1 MLLLYVLQVSE
12 LTSNTNIN
20 PLLANALAAQSARR
34 DTKSMVNS
42 VGSYAGSRE
51 GLPNATELNSLVK
64 SLAMKMGV
72 SEYVAYKIIGNLMA
86 TGQATSFTEM
96 QNFLREYLQG
106 GAPIISQETLEQ
118 LRKPEIQSKSGKEL
132 DALFKPVIR
141 DIKDRFVE
149 TRQQNVRNTA
159 EVFSRED
166 KFVSANPQA
175 SVTQLVNSPKEF
187 ASWLVNNKAAFIML
201 KANPE
206 LTYLLMTLA
215 NPNIQKSPVLLSE
228 IAKMIT
234 QVIKMKRGKSQIEV
248 VDDVVKE
255 TMDKLVTQEMAEH
268 EASIVNTLKNVFDSV
283 KSASVRDFM
292 LEAERFAEEEIANLW
307 SLTLK
312 KEKQIEKQLQENIT
326 KFKRTKISR
335 KKE

>member
-1 MLLLYVLQVSE
+1 
-12 LTSNTNIN
+12 
-20 PLLANALAAQSARR
+20 
-34 DTKSMVNS
+34 
-42 VGSYAGSRE
+42 
-51 GLPNATELNSLVK
+51 
-64 SLAMKMGV
+64 MGI

-86 TGQATSFTEM
+86 TGKATSFTEM

-106 GAPIISQETLEQ
+106 GAPIVSEDTLEQ
-118 LRKPEIQSKSGKEL
+118 LRRPEIQSKSEKEL

-166 KFVSANPQA
+166 KFMPANPQA

-206 LTYLLMTLA
+206 LTYLLMSLA

-234 QVIKMKRGKSQIEV
+234 QIIKMKHGKSQIETV
-248 VDDVVKE
+248 GDNVKE
-255 TMDKLVTQEMAEH
+255 AMNQVITQELAEH
-268 EASIVNTLKNVFDSV
+268 EASIVNTLKHAFASIQT
-283 KSASVRDFM
+283 ASVRDFM

-326 KFKRTKISR
+326 QFKRTKR
-335 KKE
+335 GKDK

>member
-1 MLLLYVLQVSE
+1 
-12 LTSNTNIN
+12 
-20 PLLANALAAQSARR
+20 
-34 DTKSMVNS
+34 
-42 VGSYAGSRE
+42 
-51 GLPNATELNSLVK
+51 
-64 SLAMKMGV
+64 MKMGV